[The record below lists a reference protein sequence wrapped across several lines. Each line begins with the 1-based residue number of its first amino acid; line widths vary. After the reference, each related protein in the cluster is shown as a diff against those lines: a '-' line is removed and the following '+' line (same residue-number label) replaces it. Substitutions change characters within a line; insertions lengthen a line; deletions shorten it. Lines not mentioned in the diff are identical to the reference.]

1 MREVIG
7 SNTAGVLGRGLRSS
21 AQLARFVWLLGC
33 AGAATDISSEPKGSM
48 SGAGAGVA
56 ASSGGGASGTH
67 AGPGGSAAGSSGAP
81 LGGGSG
87 TISAGNGG
95 TISAGG
101 SGTGVSGTSG
111 GGSGGMAGGEP
122 AAGTDGSAGS
132 DGGDGGNGSTDPVS
146 YPTLDANVIGA
157 PMMITTGFT
166 LAESPLWDHCGK
178 QLLFVD
184 VQGGTGSRGAILTMS
199 PAGMGGVL
207 LDGTNNTNGIA
218 FDIDG
223 SIIMSVMGDGGH
235 LARRDKAGTV
245 TNIEPAGGPNLH
257 TPDDVTVRA
266 DGTIYFSDGDF
277 YPIGNLL
284 GSTSLLPVFILKPGA
299 TALENAGTVS
309 GPNGIELAPGEKT
322 LYVSAYGAGVVQKF
336 AVADDGSL
344 TKGDP
349 LISGLDKNDS
359 MCVDAAGNVYI
370 GVSTGLQVVR
380 PDGMKVKLIPIP
392 SATTSCGFGGD
403 DGKTLYITSW
413 TTLYKVDAMPIPG
426 NDWVVNKDRV
436 PCN

>member
-7 SNTAGVLGRGLRSS
+7 SNKAGALGRGLRSS

-33 AGAATDISSEPKGSM
+33 AGAATDVSSKPEGST
-48 SGAGAGVA
+48 SGGGAGAA
-56 ASSGGGASGTH
+56 ASSGAGASGTH
-67 AGPGGSAAGSSGAP
+67 AGPAGSAAGSSGAP

-87 TISAGNGG
+87 TISAGSGGAITAGGGG
-95 TISAGG
+95 THVA
-101 SGTGVSGTSG
+101 GTSG
-111 GGSGGMAGGEP
+111 DGGVGMGGSEP
-122 AAGTDGSAGS
+122 EAGTDGIAGS
-132 DGGDGGNGSTDPVS
+132 DGGDGGSGPVDPAS
-146 YPTLDANVIGA
+146 YPTLDASAIGS
-157 PMMITTGFT
+157 PTMITTGFT
-166 LAESPLWDHCGK
+166 LAESPLWDHCSK

-184 VQGGTGSRGAILTMS
+184 VQGGAGSRGAILTMS
-199 PAGMGGVL
+199 PDGMGGVL
-207 LDGTNNTNGIA
+207 LDGTTNTNGIA

-223 SIIMSVMGDGGH
+223 SIIMSVMGGGGH

-245 TNIEPAGGPNLH
+245 TNIEPADGTNLH

-309 GPNGIELAPGEKT
+309 GPNGIEFAPGEQT
-322 LYVSAYGAGVVQKF
+322 LYVSAYGSGVVQKF

-349 LISGLDKNDS
+349 LISGLTENDS

-392 SATTSCGFGGD
+392 SETTSCGFGGT

-413 TTLYKVDAMPIPG
+413 TTLYKVEGMPIPG
-426 NDWVVNKDRV
+426 NDWVVNKQRV